1 MDIKGLKMPRFS
13 SLFRRRSK
21 KIPETGQSINLVE
34 DRKPRRKISL
44 KFPSIK
50 SPSMPTIPFFGFL
63 KTVLKIIGQAIKYT
77 LSAVLVV
84 AGILGLTVSYINP
97 MQFIVPYLP
106 FQIEGTI
113 ISVDQA
119 VVQSWLTLVNA
130 NLTASVAIS
139 STLLLMG
146 ILVHVRNFKTWWLN
160 LRKTPMGIVRLPI
173 RAYKRTTIWRNW
185 LLAKVAYLN
194 EESAKWKM
202 TFKIMT
208 SPYSLLRACGF
219 SPQMAV
225 GLLFAGSTVG
235 TGVVVNETIL
245 QDRSFK
251 NGDAGVYAAPV
262 DAPSAKLEE
271 LLAFRKDN
279 KNKRSLSR
287 YC

>member
-1 MDIKGLKMPRFS
+1 MQKLFSFKIKKL
-13 SLFRRRSK
+13 
-21 KIPETGQSINLVE
+21 
-34 DRKPRRKISL
+34 
-44 KFPSIK
+44 
-50 SPSMPTIPFFGFL
+50 GFL
-63 KTVLKIIGQAIKYT
+63 KGLLKTVGQVTKYT
-77 LSAVLVV
+77 FSAVLILV
-84 AGILGLTVSYINP
+84 GIIGLTVSYINP
-97 MQFIVPYLP
+97 MQFIAPYLP
-106 FQIEGTI
+106 LKIEGTI
-113 ISVDQA
+113 IAIDQA
-119 VVQSWLTLVNA
+119 LVQSWLTLINA
-130 NLTASVAIS
+130 NLIASVAIS

-202 TFKIMT
+202 TFKIML

-225 GLLFAGSTVG
+225 GLIFAGSTVG

-245 QDRSFK
+245 ADRSFK

-271 LLAFRKDN
+271 MLAFRKEN
-279 KNKRSLSR
+279 KNDNTLRIVLGVVPVREIKIENVSAKSL
-287 YC
+287 

>member
-1 MDIKGLKMPRFS
+1 MGIKRLKTIRFS

-21 KIPETGQSINLVE
+21 KISETDQSINLIE

-119 VVQSWLTLVNA
+119 LVQSWLTLVNT
-130 NLTASVAIS
+130 NLIATVAIS

-146 ILVHVRNFKTWWLN
+146 IFVHVRNFKTWWLN

-194 EESAKWKM
+194 EESAKWKT
-202 TFKIMT
+202 TFNILKA
-208 SPYSLLRACGF
+208 PYSFLRMMGQFTELALTTKQV
-219 SPQMAV
+219 STALQMIQTV
-225 GLLFAGSTVG
+225 NST
-235 TGVVVNETIL
+235 L
-245 QDRSFK
+245 
-251 NGDAGVYAAPV
+251 
-262 DAPSAKLEE
+262 
-271 LLAFRKDN
+271 
-279 KNKRSLSR
+279 
-287 YC
+287 